1 MDLISSILQALN
13 QNAEQYVMQSKLI
26 PLMREFLEIG
36 DLCIK
41 QYVFALVGDLQ
52 KHLGNCFRDQITVF
66 IV

>member
-1 MDLISSILQALN
+1 
-13 QNAEQYVMQSKLI
+13 MQSKLI
-26 PLMREFLEIG
+26 PLMKEFLEIG

-52 KHLGNCFRDQITVF
+52 KHLGSCFRDQLPVF